1 MHRMHN
7 DPKTRS
13 GPETAGVTIH
23 WASQYDLFTGLMG
36 LGVNR
41 PNSRMVV
48 AMAKIKPGDKV
59 LDVGCGT
66 GNLTLTAGRTAGS
79 SGAAYG
85 IDASP
90 EMIGVARKK
99 ARRTGAETVFD
110 VGLIEKLAFHD
121 ATFDVVISRLV
132 IHHLPDDLK
141 RQGFAEILRV
151 LKPGGLFFL
160 ADFNP
165 PTNPV
170 LAHVTSAVVGPNMMH
185 STVWNIPSMLTEA
198 GFVEVASGPTR
209 SAFLAFVSGKKPAA

>member
-13 GPETAGVTIH
+13 GPETTGITIH

-48 AMAKIKPGDKV
+48 EMAKIKPGDKV

-66 GNLTLTAGRTAGS
+66 GNLTLTAKKYAGA
-79 SGAAYG
+79 SGSANG

-90 EMIGVARKK
+90 EMIELARKK
-99 ARRTGAETVFD
+99 AKRTGTEAVFD
-110 VGLIEKLAFHD
+110 VGLIEMIAFPD

-141 RQGFAEILRV
+141 RQGFVEIFRV

-165 PTNPV
+165 PTNPA
-170 LAHVTSAVVGPNMMH
+170 LAHVTSALVGPTMMQ
-185 STVWNIPSMLTEA
+185 SNVWSIPSMLTEA
-198 GFVEVASGPTR
+198 GFVDVTSGPTR
-209 SAFLAFVSGKKPAA
+209 SAFLAFVSGKKPAV